1 MQLSINIE
9 DNHLQEQ
16 ITQYISNK
24 QNQAN
29 ELMVEALKY
38 FFKNREKELFNYKT
52 QNPEQS
58 ATTIDFNLEV
68 QKDYKLF
75 QEVTDVKSYA
85 KELRDNAWK

>member
-1 MQLSINIE
+1 MQLSIKIE
-9 DNHLQEQ
+9 DNLLQEQ

-24 QNQAN
+24 QKQTN

-38 FFKNREKELFNYKT
+38 FFKNRQKELFNYKT

-58 ATTIDFNLEV
+58 ATTIDFNLES
-68 QKDYKLF
+68 QQDYKLF
-75 QEVTDVKSYA
+75 QEVKDVKNYA

>member
-9 DNHLQEQ
+9 DNRLQEQ

-29 ELMVEALKY
+29 DLMVEALKY
-38 FFKNREKELFNYKT
+38 FFKNKEKELLQYKI
-52 QNPEQS
+52 QNPNQS
-58 ATTIDFNLEV
+58 ATTINFDLEV
-68 QKDYKLF
+68 NKVYKLF
-75 QEVTDVKSYA
+75 QDITDVKSYA

>member
-24 QNQAN
+24 HKQTN
-29 ELMVEALKY
+29 ELIEEALKY
-38 FFKNREKELFNYKT
+38 FFQNRQKELFTYKT
-52 QNPEQS
+52 QNPEES
-58 ATTIDFNLEV
+58 ATTIDFNLV
-68 QKDYKLF
+68 SQPDYKLF
-75 QEVTDVKSYA
+75 QEVKDVKEYA

>member
-1 MQLSINIE
+1 MQLNIKIE

-75 QEVTDVKSYA
+75 QEVADVKSYA